1 MLFHRRFHQLPIL
14 LVALGLLAA
23 LLSLGM
29 RYRSEARSRRVA
41 LVLDY
46 GQLRALA
53 SATGVPGE
61 DALRRFKSA
70 GITHVSVTEETLGA
84 LLTSGDLQVK
94 LFPTPTGA
102 EYRVTFG
109 DPHTADRVGDYAAR
123 LVRGATEVAP
133 RGDRVVLPGPGG
145 GKIYLPG
152 RFEDV
157 SVTPTGL
164 NVATIAQIR
173 KAGLAPVARLQ
184 NPLGLT
190 NDSLRWELQR
200 VKTMGITTLIF
211 AGDEVMGFAGLVD
224 ETAQAIRDL
233 GLLYGSVEFGKQR
246 GDQGMSELLKD
257 RLVRVHSISSGEMA
271 RLSPKEAVERYVRA
285 AAERNIRL
293 LYVRL
298 PETVSGDTFQDNL
311 DYAHRVAQDTARA
324 GFGLASPSTFGRVWP
339 DNLLGRIPT
348 AIIGLGVGAAALL
361 LLAGIIPVPRA
372 RQATWA
378 AVFAVVCALLVL
390 SGKNVGLQLVALLAA
405 VVFPAL
411 GFVLFPQ
418 PLGAFEDHSHAVVR
432 NRSQAIIPAAAEF
445 AAISI
450 VTLLGAV
457 MVAGLLSELP
467 FMIKTS
473 SFAGIKAATVLPLLL
488 VGFVYLTGM
497 TGEYPSWQEER
508 EAVAERLQR
517 FFSEPL
523 LVWHT
528 VAMLVGLVVV
538 ALLVARSG
546 NDSGIGVSE
555 TELRVRALLDRYLGA
570 RPRTKEFAM
579 GHPALLLGLAMAT
592 IPRWRGWAFPL
603 VLLGIIGQVG
613 MLNSFCHLHTTLKLT
628 VLRTF
633 HGLWIGGLIGFVLI
647 WLWQGLQ
654 GNRRR
659 HGERRR
665 V

>member
-1 MLFHRRFHQLPIL
+1 MLQRRFHPLPIL
-14 LVALGLLAA
+14 LVAVGLLAA

-29 RYRSEARSRRVA
+29 RYRAEARSRALA

-46 GQLRALA
+46 NQLRVLA
-53 SATGVPGE
+53 GATGVPVE
-61 DALRRFKSA
+61 DALHQFKAA
-70 GITHVSVTEETLGA
+70 GITGVAVTETTLGE
-84 LLTSGDLQVK
+84 LQSGGELSVQLV
-94 LFPTPTGA
+94 PTPTGA
-102 EYRVTFG
+102 EYRVTFS
-109 DPHTADRVGDYAAR
+109 DPATAERVGDFTSR
-123 LVRGATEVAP
+123 LVSGATEAEP
-133 RGDRVVLPGPGG
+133 KGDRVALPGPGG
-145 GKIYLPG
+145 GQIYLPG
-152 RFEDV
+152 RFEDHV
-157 SVTPTGL
+157 STPTGL
-164 NVATIAQIR
+164 DLPSVNQIR
-173 KAGLAPVARLQ
+173 NAGLTPVARLL
-184 NPLGLT
+184 NPLGLSSE
-190 NDSLRWELQR
+190 SLRWELGR
-200 VKTMGITTLIF
+200 VKELGITTLVF
-211 AGDEVMGFAGLVD
+211 AGDEVMGFSGLVHD
-224 ETAQAIRDL
+224 TAQTIRDL

-271 RLSPKEAVERYVRA
+271 RLTPKEAVERYVRA

-298 PETVSGDTFQDNL
+298 PETVTSDTFRDNVE
-311 DYAHRVAQDTARA
+311 YVHRLAQDTVKA
-324 GFGLASPSTFGRVWP
+324 GFGLSEPSTFGRVWP
-339 DNLLGRIPT
+339 DSLQGRLPV
-348 AIIGLGVGAAALL
+348 AAIGLGVGAAALL
-361 LLAGIIPVPRA
+361 LLAGIVPVSRSL
-372 RQATWA
+372 QALLTLGA
-378 AVFAVVCALLVL
+378 GIVCALLVL
-390 SGKNVGLQLVALLAA
+390 SGKNIGLQLVALLAA

-411 GFVLFPQ
+411 GFILFPQ
-418 PLGAFEDHSHAVVR
+418 PLGAFEDHTHAVVR
-432 NRSQAIIPAAAEF
+432 NRSQAIIPAVVEF
-445 AAISI
+445 AAISA
-450 VTLLGAV
+450 VTLIGAL

-467 FMIKTS
+467 FMLKTS

-508 EAVAERLQR
+508 KAVTARLQR

-528 VAMLVGLVVV
+528 VAMLAALVIIGLM
-538 ALLVARSG
+538 VARSG

-555 TELRVRALLDRYLGA
+555 TELRFRALLDRYLGA

-592 IPRWRGWAFPL
+592 IPRWRRWAFPL

-628 VLRTF
+628 VLRTV

-654 GNRRR
+654 GNKRK
-659 HGERRR
+659 HGEQRRI
-665 V
+665 